1 MKLKSKEKKKVFR
14 IGITAGMK
22 RKQPRKTM
30 KQSVPFV
37 QTSEDSYYVQG
48 KGMFRAR
55 TVRGSDAT
63 KMRNLSLVGYA
74 FNDDGREYAILKD
87 SKNKHIAVYSHDPT
101 WE

>member
-1 MKLKSKEKKKVFR
+1 MKLKSKDKKKVFR
-14 IGITAGMK
+14 IGIIAGTK

>member
-37 QTSEDSYYVQG
+37 QTSEHRDILG
-48 KGMFRAR
+48 KCSRQVSGAL
-55 TVRGSDAT
+55 VRPS
-63 KMRNLSLVGYA
+63 RS
-74 FNDDGREYAILKD
+74 
-87 SKNKHIAVYSHDPT
+87 VYGVMVK
-101 WE
+101 